1 MRKELSKFS
10 SKSDPGK
17 ARPLQSRHQRGR
29 GDFQREPKSG
39 ATNMGNAESGC
50 GGGSGEE
57 EDMET
62 ESPGFAEDN
71 LASAAIGGGV
81 GGNGGTGSGRNGRG
95 SNNPPA
101 TTEGPPSP
109 AVLLEQVKL
118 REAAARVSDS
128 GVTIHESVLSGNE
141 GVLIRWLEDRLTRG
155 EESVNVE
162 QFCEMLESRDAPRNE
177 CEEAFGQF
185 DAEGDGAVDIE
196 SIHHEHVVRLL
207 SNCSLF
213 LCMFFCTGFVDI
225 FSKSKDRL
233 GAHASKVLKF
243 LHRNRI
249 PSSAI
254 PFPILEGYN
263 SICTMRSSVVQDFLE
278 FLLQKE
284 KDVVL
289 RRLAIAVASNDHS
302 YMPQLVSVSVGK
314 TRRSLQEIRDIRIP
328 SNVTGYVA
336 LLENAN
342 ITHPC
347 EWLCCV
353 SPDAE
358 MTLLAFALARGSV
371 AKILQALSCI
381 SEHLQTKYKASSLI
395 VSMASVRLRLL
406 YRNGKPLQLHLQ
418 ACDVKSKEEKS
429 GPENMLTESSTGDG
443 FLTESGRKKA
453 SVILSTEDQSN
464 FQVTQ
469 MKIKVR

>member
-1 MRKELSKFS
+1 
-10 SKSDPGK
+10 
-17 ARPLQSRHQRGR
+17 
-29 GDFQREPKSG
+29 
-39 ATNMGNAESGC
+39 MGNAESGC

-57 EDMET
+57 EDLET

-81 GGNGGTGSGRNGRG
+81 GGNGGTGGTGSGRNGRG

-177 CEEAFGQF
+177 CEEVKTPMKAKPCAFGQF

-196 SIHHEHVVRLL
+196 SMLVALKNSNGANLQGELSHVIRQLQA
-207 SNCSLF
+207 CSL
-213 LCMFFCTGFVDI
+213 TPGFVDI

-284 KDVVL
+284 KDIDKVKVVTQCYSTIEASSNVPDIYKMTNGETSSFWQSDGSARSHWIRLKMKPDVVL

-347 EWLCCV
+347 
-353 SPDAE
+353 
-358 MTLLAFALARGSV
+358 
-371 AKILQALSCI
+371 
-381 SEHLQTKYKASSLI
+381 
-395 VSMASVRLRLL
+395 
-406 YRNGKPLQLHLQ
+406 
-418 ACDVKSKEEKS
+418 
-429 GPENMLTESSTGDG
+429 

-469 MKIKVR
+469 MKIKVRKGAIGAKCGLVFAYMEEDSFDAEKHFKRFKKYDSWNYKDYKEFVQDK